1 MKLHHVGFVTRVGAI
16 LLFLGSFPSSFS
28 ASSASLL
35 TPALAVGATTLGV
48 SGGVV
53 NGTPVTLP
61 ELAAVIDGTL
71 PLMRGG
77 LLTTTEGCVATEDVE
92 FDLVGDDGR

>member
-1 MKLHHVGFVTRVGAI
+1 MKVHHVGFVTRVGAI

-28 ASSASLL
+28 ASSASLF
-35 TPALAVGATTLGV
+35 TPALAGGATTWGV

-61 ELAAVIDGTL
+61 ELVAVIDGTL